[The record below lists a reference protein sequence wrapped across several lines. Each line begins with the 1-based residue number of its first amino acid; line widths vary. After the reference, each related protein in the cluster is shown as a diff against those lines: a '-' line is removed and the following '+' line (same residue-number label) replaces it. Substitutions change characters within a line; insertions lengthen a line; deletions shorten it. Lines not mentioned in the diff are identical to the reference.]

1 MAMRSLRLHRGEDY
15 FEPTKRG
22 SMLVFGIKWDVYTEE
37 GASNPI
43 LPQETEIPDDIPADK
58 AAAYLTQKSGYRVID
73 CKVCRFR

>member
-1 MAMRSLRLHRGEDY
+1 MNEYNNTL
-15 FEPTKRG
+15 T
-22 SMLVFGIKWDVYTEE
+22 YTEE

>member
-1 MAMRSLRLHRGEDY
+1 
-15 FEPTKRG
+15 
-22 SMLVFGIKWDVYTEE
+22 MLVFGIKWDVYTEE

-58 AAAYLTQKSGYRVID
+58 AQETEIPDDIPADKAAAYLTQKSGYRVID